1 MVNIQ
6 VYEQD
11 KLLEKN
17 RIIIMDLK
25 WFKGKRVTVFGIG
38 LLGGGVGTIRFL
50 VENGAR
56 VIATDIK
63 TKKQLSHSLEQLS
76 DLKNIEYVLGQHR
89 IEDFTK
95 VDMVIKT
102 PQAPWTNKHIKL
114 ALKHNIPVEVDSS
127 LFFKLCKNPII
138 GITGTKG
145 KTTTSHLIYHILKK
159 SGYNPIKIGIGQMPV
174 LDRLKNLK
182 KNSVVVFELS
192 SWRLSGLTNAKL
204 SPHIGVFTNFF
215 PDHMNYYRNM
225 DEYLIDKKNI
235 FIYQKPSDWFICNR
249 DDVIVAKLCEEAKG
263 NVVAIAHDHISEGRS
278 VFCENEEIFIND
290 GIDIECAMFIKD
302 SPLRGQHNISNVM
315 CAMGA
320 AFAYGIPNQKI
331 ITAVKSFRGIAHRL
345 EFVAEKKGIK
355 YFNDTA
361 ATNPQSACA
370 ALDSFEEPI
379 ILIAGGVDKNLSYE
393 EFAHAIAHKV
403 KGVVFLKGTAT
414 DKIIRLIKKEL
425 EKDGEK
431 MSFEIV
437 DTMEKAVEL
446 ATMGANSGDVVLL
459 SPGAAS
465 FGLFANEFDRGNQF
479 KKNVEAL

>member
-1 MVNIQ
+1 MNA
-6 VYEQD
+6 
-11 KLLEKN
+11 
-17 RIIIMDLK
+17 K

-63 TKKQLSHSLEQLS
+63 SKKQLSHSLEQLR
-76 DLKNIEYVLGQHR
+76 DLKNVEYVLGQHR
-89 IEDFTK
+89 QEDFTK

-159 SGYNPIKIGIGQMPV
+159 SGKNPIKIGIGQMPV
-174 LDRLKNLK
+174 LDRLKILK
-182 KNSVVVFELS
+182 KNSIVVFELS

-215 PDHMNYYRNM
+215 PDHMNYYRTM
-225 DEYLIDKKNI
+225 DEYLADKKNI
-235 FIYQKPSDWFICNR
+235 FMYQKPKDWFICNQ
-249 DDVIVAKLCEEAKG
+249 DDKIVKELCDEAKG
-263 NVVAIAHDHISEGRS
+263 NVITIANEHVSNGRS
-278 VFCENEEIFIND
+278 IFCENGEIFINN
-290 GIDIECAMFIKD
+290 GIDIECAMFTND
-302 SPLRGQHNISNVM
+302 SPLRGKHNINNVM
-315 CAMGA
+315 CAIGA
-320 AFAYGIPNQKI
+320 AFAYGVPNQKI
-331 ITAVKSFRGIAHRL
+331 IAAVKSFRGVAHRL
-345 EFVAEKKGIK
+345 EFVVEKKKVK

-370 ALDSFEEPI
+370 ALDAFEEPI
-379 ILIAGGVDKNLSYE
+379 ILIAGGADKNLSYE
-393 EFAHAIAHKV
+393 EFAHAIAYKV
-403 KGVVFLKGTAT
+403 KGVVFLRGTAT

-425 EKDGEK
+425 GKEDEKI
-431 MSFEIV
+431 SFEVV
-437 DTMEKAVEL
+437 DSMDKAVEL
-446 ATMGANSGDVVLL
+446 ASMGAKRGDVVLL

-479 KKNVEAL
+479 KHVVESM

>member
-1 MVNIQ
+1 
-6 VYEQD
+6 
-11 KLLEKN
+11 
-17 RIIIMDLK
+17 MDVK

-63 TKKQLSHSLEQLS
+63 SKSQLSHSLEQLR
-76 DLKNIEYVLGQHR
+76 DLKNVEYVLGQHR
-89 IEDFTK
+89 QEDFMK

-102 PQAPWTNKHIKL
+102 PLVPWTDKHIKL
-114 ALKHNIPVEVDSS
+114 ALKHDIPVEVDSS

-159 SGYNPIKIGIGQMPV
+159 SGKNPIKIGIGQMPV
-174 LDRLKNLK
+174 LDRLKILK

-192 SWRLSGLTNAKL
+192 SWRLSGLAKAKL
-204 SPHIGVFTNFF
+204 SPHIAVFTNFF
-215 PDHMNYYRNM
+215 PDHMNYYRTM

-235 FIYQKPSDWFICNR
+235 FIYQKPKDWFVCNQ
-249 DDVIVAKLCEEAKG
+249 DDAIAGELCDEAKG
-263 NVVAIAHDHISEGRS
+263 NVIKVAREHISEGRS
-278 VFCENEEIFIND
+278 VFCENGQIFINN
-290 GIDIECAMFIKD
+290 GIDIECAMFTGD
-302 SPLRGQHNISNVM
+302 SPLRGVHNINNVM
-315 CAMGA
+315 CAIGV

-331 ITAVKSFRGIAHRL
+331 IAAVKSFRGVAHRL
-345 EFVAEKKGIK
+345 EFVVEKKGVK

-370 ALDSFEEPI
+370 ALDSFDEPI

-393 EFAHAIAHKV
+393 EFALAIVKKA
-403 KGVVFLKGTAT
+403 KGVIFFKGTAT

-425 EKDGEK
+425 ENDKEK

-437 DTMEKAVEL
+437 DTMDKAVEL
-446 ATMGANSGDVVLL
+446 ASLGAVQGDVVLL

-465 FGLFANEFDRGNQF
+465 FGLFSNEFDRGNQF
-479 KKNVEAL
+479 KKAVESL